1 MTAHGRHWLPLAVVA
16 LAIAVFIPA
25 QAQQDEDADQ
35 YWPQWRGPYQN
46 GVSRTATPP
55 VEWSETKNIKWKTEI
70 PGLGAATPVVWGDRL
85 FLLSAVPVGVS
96 DDEEH
101 EYRGALPERDVHR
114 YVVIAVDRR
123 DGRIVWERVAS
134 ERQPHEATHATA
146 GTYASSSA
154 ITDGEHVVAFFES
167 NGLYV
172 YDMDGNLVWQKDL
185 GDKRVLTEGGEGTT
199 PALHGN
205 TLVLV
210 WDHNDDSYIVAFDKR
225 TGEELWRTGRDE
237 LDTWATPII
246 VEHGGRAQVVTN
258 GWSRLRSYDLET
270 GEEIWYTTG
279 LTPLTI
285 PSPVAGDGMVYAMSG
300 FNGAFLKAISLVDA
314 HGDITGTGA
323 IAWSH
328 NRDTPYVSS
337 PLLYDGALYFTKYVH
352 GILSVFDAKE
362 GKAHYGPQR
371 VTGLRNIMASPVGAD
386 GRVYLTGRDGTT
398 VVIRH
403 GKTYEVLATN
413 KLDDQF
419 SASMALVDDKIYMR
433 GDTYLYCIAES

>member
-1 MTAHGRHWLPLAVVA
+1 MTTQRLLLFLAVGFAVIA
-16 LAIAVFIPA
+16 LISTGNA
-25 QAQQDEDADQ
+25 QSPEAEQF
-35 YWPQWRGPYQN
+35 WPQWRGPHQT

-55 VEWSETKNIKWKTEI
+55 VEWSETQNVKWKTEI

-96 DDEEH
+96 ETEEH

-114 YVVIAVDRR
+114 YVVIAVDRH

-134 ERQPHEATHATA
+134 EERPHEATHATA

-167 NGLYV
+167 NGLFV
-172 YDMDGNLVWQKDL
+172 YDMEGNLIWEKDI
-185 GDKRVLTEGGEGTT
+185 GNKRVLTEGGEGTT

-210 WDHNDDSYIVAFDKR
+210 WDHNDESFIVAFDKR
-225 TGEELWRTGRDE
+225 TGEELWRTARDE

-246 VEHGGRAQVVTN
+246 VDYGGRAQVVTN

-300 FNGAFLKAISLVDA
+300 FNGAFLKAISLIDA
-314 HGDITGTGA
+314 RGDITGTGA

-337 PLLYDGALYFTKYVH
+337 PLLYDDALYFTKYVH
-352 GILSVFDAKE
+352 GILSVFDAKA

-386 GRVYLTGRDGTT
+386 GRVYITGRDGTT
-398 VVIRH
+398 VVIKH

-419 SASMALVDDKIYMR
+419 SASMALVDNQIYMR
-433 GDTYLYCIAES
+433 GDSYLYCIAED